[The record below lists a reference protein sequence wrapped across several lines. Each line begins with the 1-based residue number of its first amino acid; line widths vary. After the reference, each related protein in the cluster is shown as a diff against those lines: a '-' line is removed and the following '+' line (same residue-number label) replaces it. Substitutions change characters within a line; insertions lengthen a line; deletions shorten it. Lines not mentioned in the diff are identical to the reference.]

1 MDRRD
6 LPREPEP
13 RVASRQD
20 RQTSA
25 QDEPWK
31 GIAGQPPALTGVATG
46 DDSEDG
52 LNAEAGWLS
61 SVSSEL
67 RSFLGIAA
75 LMVFLLPAVVL
86 GLTLL
91 GNDAKPVPIK
101 TATARDGGSATTR
114 QTEPETGERSGNGEV
129 SDRVLG
135 SHEGSAG
142 TSSDDD
148 VTGSSGQTGRDQSD
162 ANQAQDTTGS
172 VSTGAVSTTPT
183 AAAAGSP
190 EPASSVSPSA
200 SSSVASSVTASPAPA
215 TVPADSSVEAPTAST
230 PSVPPDTS
238 TGPTTATQPT
248 SAGSAPATSQQDSSV
263 DPSASAIA
271 RGMPAPGDV
280 PAKDA
285 QEGDSNVSRDDASEY
300 AGGPPE

>member
-20 RQTSA
+20 LQTST
-25 QDEPWK
+25 QDETWK
-31 GIAGQPPALTGVATG
+31 GIAGQPSALTGVATG
-46 DDSEDG
+46 DDG
-52 LNAEAGWLS
+52 LNAEAGWLT

-101 TATARDGGSATTR
+101 TATAHDGGSAPTS
-114 QTEPETGERSGNGEV
+114 QPEPERGERSGNGEV
-129 SDRVLG
+129 SDRLLG
-135 SHEGSAG
+135 SHEGSPE

-148 VTGSSGQTGRDQSD
+148 VTGSTGQTGRDQSD

-172 VSTGAVSTTPT
+172 VSTTPT
-183 AAAAGSP
+183 AAGSP
-190 EPASSVSPSA
+190 EPANTVSPSA
-200 SSSVASSVTASPAPA
+200 SNSVASSVTSSVASSVAASPAPA
-215 TVPADSSVEAPTAST
+215 TVPADSSVEAPAAST
-230 PSVPPDTS
+230 PSVSPDTS
-238 TGPTTATQPT
+238 SGPTTATQPT
-248 SAGSAPATSQQDSSV
+248 SAGSAPSTSQQDSSV

-271 RGMPAPGDV
+271 RGMPAPSDV
-280 PAKDA
+280 PSGDA

-300 AGGPPE
+300 AGGSPE

>member
-1 MDRRD
+1 MDRRG

-20 RQTSA
+20 LQTST

-31 GIAGQPPALTGVATG
+31 GIEGQPPALTGVATG
-46 DDSEDG
+46 DVSEDG
-52 LNAEAGWLS
+52 LNAEAGWLN

-114 QTEPETGERSGNGEV
+114 QAERGERSGNGEV
-129 SDRVLG
+129 SDRRLG

-148 VTGSSGQTGRDQSD
+148 ATGSTGQTGRSD

-172 VSTGAVSTTPT
+172 VSTTPT

-190 EPASSVSPSA
+190 EPANTVSPSA
-200 SSSVASSVTASPAPA
+200 SSSVAASPAPA

-238 TGPTTATQPT
+238 TGPTTATRPT
-248 SAGSAPATSQQDSSV
+248 SAGSSPRTSQQDSSV

-271 RGMPAPGDV
+271 RGMPAPSDV
-280 PAKDA
+280 PAKDV
-285 QEGDSNVSRDDASEY
+285 QEGDSNVSRDGASEY
-300 AGGPPE
+300 AGGSPE

>member
-1 MDRRD
+1 MDSRD

-20 RQTSA
+20 LQTST

-52 LNAEAGWLS
+52 LNAEAGWLT

-101 TATARDGGSATTR
+101 TATARDGGSETTR
-114 QTEPETGERSGNGEV
+114 QAEPERGERSGNGEV
-129 SDRVLG
+129 SDRLLG
-135 SHEGSAG
+135 SHDGSAE

-148 VTGSSGQTGRDQSD
+148 VTGSTGQTGRDQRD
-162 ANQAQDTTGS
+162 ANQAQDTTDS
-172 VSTGAVSTTPT
+172 VSTTPT
-183 AAAAGSP
+183 AAAAESP

-200 SSSVASSVTASPAPA
+200 SSFVASSVAASPAPA

-248 SAGSAPATSQQDSSV
+248 SAGSAHPTSQQDSSV

-271 RGMPAPGDV
+271 REMPAPGDV
-280 PAKDA
+280 PAKDVP
-285 QEGDSNVSRDDASEY
+285 EGDSNVSRDDASEY
-300 AGGPPE
+300 AGGSPE

>member
-1 MDRRD
+1 MDRRG

-20 RQTSA
+20 LQTST

-31 GIAGQPPALTGVATG
+31 GEAGQPPALTGVATG
-46 DDSEDG
+46 DDE
-52 LNAEAGWLS
+52 LNAEAGWLT

-101 TATARDGGSATTR
+101 TATARDGGSASTR
-114 QTEPETGERSGNGEV
+114 RAEPESGERSGNGEV
-129 SDRVLG
+129 SDRLPG
-135 SHEGSAG
+135 SHEGSPG

-148 VTGSSGQTGRDQSD
+148 VTGSTGQTGRDQSD

-172 VSTGAVSTTPT
+172 VSTTPT

-190 EPASSVSPSA
+190 EPVNTVSPSA
-200 SSSVASSVTASPAPA
+200 SSSVTSSVAASPATA
-215 TVPADSSVEAPTAST
+215 PADSSVEAPTAST
-230 PSVPPDTS
+230 PPDTS

-248 SAGSAPATSQQDSSV
+248 SAGSAPPTSQQDSSV

-271 RGMPAPGDV
+271 RGMPAPSDL
-280 PAKDA
+280 PAKDV

-300 AGGPPE
+300 AGGSPE

>member
-6 LPREPEP
+6 LPRESEP

-20 RQTSA
+20 LQTST

-31 GIAGQPPALTGVATG
+31 GVAGQPPALTGVATG
-46 DDSEDG
+46 DDG
-52 LNAEAGWLS
+52 LNAEAGWLT

-91 GNDAKPVPIK
+91 GSDAKPVPIK
-101 TATARDGGSATTR
+101 TATARDGGSETTR
-114 QTEPETGERSGNGEV
+114 RAEPERGERSGNGEV
-129 SDRVLG
+129 SDRLPG
-135 SHEGSAG
+135 SHEESPG
-142 TSSDDD
+142 TSSGDD
-148 VTGSSGQTGRDQSD
+148 VTGSTGQTGRDQSD

-172 VSTGAVSTTPT
+172 VSTTPK

-190 EPASSVSPSA
+190 EPASTVSPSA
-200 SSSVASSVTASPAPA
+200 SSSASSSVAASPAPA

-238 TGPTTATQPT
+238 TGPTTATRPT
-248 SAGSAPATSQQDSSV
+248 SDGSAPPTSQQDSSV

-271 RGMPAPGDV
+271 RGMPAPSDV
-280 PAKDA
+280 PAKDV

-300 AGGPPE
+300 AGGSP